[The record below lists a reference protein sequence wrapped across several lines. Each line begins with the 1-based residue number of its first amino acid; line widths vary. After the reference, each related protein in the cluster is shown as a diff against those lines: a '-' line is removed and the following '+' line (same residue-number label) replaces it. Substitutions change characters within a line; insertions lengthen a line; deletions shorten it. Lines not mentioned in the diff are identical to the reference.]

1 MFSIDQDPKE
11 FLRSIRFIERR
22 LETLNREID
31 RLEAEVDGL
40 KAMDYSGD
48 RVSGRE
54 TSDICDRIIIKEERI
69 SKVVAERD
77 RLVEQ
82 FEMAR
87 RIIYTMPTLMYQN
100 VLLERYILNNSWKV
114 VAKNLNFSVR
124 GIFKI
129 HGKALAEFRNC
140 AQKCIKVQ

>member
-1 MFSIDQDPKE
+1 MRLVTLNLEIA
-11 FLRSIRFIERR
+11 R
-22 LETLNREID
+22 LES
-31 RLEAEVDGL
+31 EVDSL
-40 KAMDYSGD
+40 KAMDYSND

-69 SKVVAERD
+69 SKVVVESA

-87 RIIYTMPTLMYQN
+87 RLICTMPTLMYQN
-100 VLLERYILNNSWKV
+100 VLLERYILNNSLKV

-124 GIFKI
+124 GMFKI
-129 HGKALAEFRNC
+129 HGKVLAEFGDC
-140 AQKCIKVQ
+140 SQKCIKVHF